1 MIYRLAPGRELRCMF
16 FTGFPFHPMTK
27 EKNPMIRSSA
37 VAAAFLVFALG
48 AGTAWAEDPPP
59 ASGSPPPAASQPP
72 ATTAPAMSASEKAA
86 IAKSCIDQ
94 ANAKELHGKKRK
106 KFKKACRKAG
116 GHMEY

>member
-1 MIYRLAPGRELRCMF
+1 MLILHRIPISFNDQGEE
-16 FTGFPFHPMTK
+16 PMT
-27 EKNPMIRSSA
+27 RSSV
-37 VAAAFLVFALG
+37 VAAALLVFALG
-48 AGTAWAEDPPP
+48 AGAAWAEDPPP
-59 ASGSPPPAASQPP
+59 AAGSPPPAASQPP

-116 GHMEY
+116 GHME

>member
-1 MIYRLAPGRELRCMF
+1 
-16 FTGFPFHPMTK
+16 
-27 EKNPMIRSSA
+27 
-37 VAAAFLVFALG
+37 
-48 AGTAWAEDPPP
+48 
-59 ASGSPPPAASQPP
+59 
-72 ATTAPAMSASEKAA
+72 MSASEKAA

>member
-1 MIYRLAPGRELRCMF
+1 
-16 FTGFPFHPMTK
+16 
-27 EKNPMIRSSA
+27 MIRSSA

-48 AGTAWAEDPPP
+48 AGAAWAEDPPP

>member
-1 MIYRLAPGRELRCMF
+1 MIYRLAPRRQLRWIP

-27 EKNPMIRSSA
+27 EKKPMTRSSV
-37 VAAAFLVFALG
+37 VAAALLVFALG
-48 AGTAWAEDPPP
+48 AGAAWAEDPPQ
-59 ASGSPPPAASQPP
+59 AGSPPPAASQPP

-106 KFKKACRKAG
+106 KFKKACKRAG
-116 GHMEY
+116 GHME

>member
-1 MIYRLAPGRELRCMF
+1 MRFLRRLPISFNDQGEE
-16 FTGFPFHPMTK
+16 PMT
-27 EKNPMIRSSA
+27 RSSV
-37 VAAAFLVFALG
+37 VAAALLVFALG
-48 AGTAWAEDPPP
+48 AGAAWAEDPPP

-106 KFKKACRKAG
+106 RFKKACKKAG

>member
-1 MIYRLAPGRELRCMF
+1 MHFLHRIPISSN
-16 FTGFPFHPMTK
+16 TK

-48 AGTAWAEDPPP
+48 AGAAWAEDPPP

>member
-1 MIYRLAPGRELRCMF
+1 MHFLHRISISFNDQGEQ
-16 FTGFPFHPMTK
+16 PMT
-27 EKNPMIRSSA
+27 RSSV
-37 VAAAFLVFALG
+37 VAAALLVFALG

-106 KFKKACRKAG
+106 RFKKACRKAG